1 MTEQELTAMTYEE
14 KEKRL
19 DEILS
24 RLDRSETPM
33 DQLSAEA
40 KEAAELIMS
49 MQATLKSTKAELQKV
64 FLEMDRQKEQVDSAA
79 MDSNALA

>member
-1 MTEQELTAMTYEE
+1 MSEQELTAMTYEE
-14 KEKRL
+14 KEQRL
-19 DEILS
+19 DEILN

-64 FLEMDRQKEQVDSAA
+64 FLEMDQQREQIESAE
-79 MDSNALA
+79 NIKCE